1 MLKSRKRLVII
12 LSIIAAI
19 FVLVYFVMKR
29 VDRDLDANDSGAK
42 GSPVLRKDRNDSFV
56 DKREK

>member
-1 MLKSRKRLVII
+1 MGDFWMLIPL
-12 LSIIAAI
+12 AAI
-19 FVLVYFVMKR
+19 FILIYFVMKR

>member
-19 FVLVYFVMKR
+19 FVLV
-29 VDRDLDANDSGAK
+29 
-42 GSPVLRKDRNDSFV
+42 VLTSALFSLKNVEVVYSSV
-56 DKREK
+56 ASEN